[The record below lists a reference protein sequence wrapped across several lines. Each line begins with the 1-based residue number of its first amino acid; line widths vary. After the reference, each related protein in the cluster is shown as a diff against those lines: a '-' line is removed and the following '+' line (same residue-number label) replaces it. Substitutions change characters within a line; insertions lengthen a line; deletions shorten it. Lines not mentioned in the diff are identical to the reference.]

1 MDGVLVVDKPEGL
14 TSHDVVAAARRL
26 LGEKR
31 IGHTGT
37 LDPLATG
44 VLPLACGRATR
55 LVRFLSASDKDYEA
69 TILFGFT
76 TDTLDVTGQET
87 GRSGATP
94 SRGALLAAMQSLEGE
109 QLQVPP
115 AYSAKKVGGRRAYD
129 FARRDEPVELAA
141 VPVRV
146 SRLDLMEFGDDRCRV
161 SLTCSAGFYVRALVR
176 DIGAR
181 CGTGACLEAL
191 RRTRSGDFT
200 LEEAIPLDAL
210 HGGTAV
216 RGAGPAERREEG
228 RGGPADLETLLIP
241 MEDLLPGMP
250 AVTVTAEGLAR
261 VSHGQHVRPLDL
273 AGPQPSGAAEWV
285 RLLDA
290 GGALVGLG
298 TPQRPSGFL
307 HPEVVLI

>member
-1 MDGVLVVDKPEGL
+1 MDGVLVIDKPEGL

-55 LVRFLSASDKDYEA
+55 LVRFLSAAEKEYDA
-69 TILFGFT
+69 TILFGVT
-76 TDTLDVTGQET
+76 TDTLDVTGQEIS
-87 GRSGATP
+87 RSGRAP
-94 SRGALLAAMQSLEGE
+94 SRDALVAALQSFAGE

-115 AYSAKKVGGRRAYD
+115 AYSAKKIAGRRAYEL
-129 FARRDEPVELAA
+129 ARRDEPVALDPVA
-141 VPVRV
+141 VCV
-146 SRLDLMEFGDDRCRV
+146 SRLELVECAQERCRI

-176 DIGAR
+176 DLGER

-200 LEEAIPLDAL
+200 LEEAVDLDTLAPVRDRTNPESRIPNP
-210 HGGTAV
+210 G
-216 RGAGPAERREEG
+216 
-228 RGGPADLETLLIP
+228 LETVLVP
-241 MEDLLPGMP
+241 MERLLPGFP
-250 AVTVTAEGLAR
+250 AVTVTAEGLTR
-261 VSHGQHVRPLDL
+261 VSHGQDVRSSDV
-273 AGPQPSGAAEWV
+273 ASRDAFVTAEWV
-285 RLLDA
+285 KLLDA
-290 GGALVGLG
+290 SGTLVGLG
-298 TPQRPSGFL
+298 TPQPHSGSL